1 MYTISLLSLKHKFE
15 NLKFNLILKRCLSR
29 SYITSQK
36 EIVGS
41 SVTLISIMSFSP
53 RLCCLRNLTSFSE
66 FFGPVSKVSVGLLRP
81 SSIVR
86 TSKAA
91 KGSTSEK
98 VRRQAEKEMQSF
110 WDRNA
115 TEKRPWSPHLQAYSP
130 PLVMRFSFLHRATGI
145 AMAIV
150 WSSVGIG
157 AFFFTGHYDS
167 ILDYVRNMHLG
178 TSVIAACKFILCY
191 PLVYHYLN
199 GMRHLAWDY
208 AIGFPI
214 KTCNTTGFIALGS
227 SLVISAIL
235 ACIRL

>member
-1 MYTISLLSLKHKFE
+1 M
-15 NLKFNLILKRCLSR
+15 
-29 SYITSQK
+29 
-36 EIVGS
+36 
-41 SVTLISIMSFSP
+41 MSFSS
-53 RLCCLRNLTSFSE
+53 RLCCLRNLTGFSDV
-66 FFGPVSKVSVGLLRP
+66 FGPVSKVSVGLLRP

-86 TSKAA
+86 TAKAA
-91 KGSTSEK
+91 KGSASEK

-115 TEKRPWSPHLQAYSP
+115 TERRPWSPHLQVYSA

-167 ILDYVRNMHLG
+167 ILDYVKNMHLG
-178 TSVIAACKFILCY
+178 TSVITACKFILCY

-199 GMRHLAWDY
+199 GIRHLAWDY

-227 SLVISAIL
+227 SLVVSAIL

>member
-1 MYTISLLSLKHKFE
+1 M
-15 NLKFNLILKRCLSR
+15 
-29 SYITSQK
+29 
-36 EIVGS
+36 
-41 SVTLISIMSFSP
+41 
-53 RLCCLRNLTSFSE
+53 CCLRNLTGFSE
-66 FFGPVSKVSVGLLRP
+66 VFVPVSKVSVGLLRP
-81 SSIVR
+81 SSVVR
-86 TSKAA
+86 TTKAA
-91 KGSTSEK
+91 KGSTSEN

-115 TEKRPWSPHLQAYSP
+115 TERRPWSPHLQVYSA

-167 ILDYVRNMHLG
+167 ILDYVKNMHLG
-178 TSVIAACKFILCY
+178 SSVIAACKFILCY

-199 GMRHLAWDY
+199 GIRHLVSVHCIVNYSFLHAAWDY

>member
-1 MYTISLLSLKHKFE
+1 MSL
-15 NLKFNLILKRCLSR
+15 
-29 SYITSQK
+29 
-36 EIVGS
+36 S
-41 SVTLISIMSFSP
+41 S
-53 RLCCLRNLTSFSE
+53 RLCCLRNIAGCNNALA
-66 FFGPVSKVSVGLLRP
+66 PVTKVSVGLLRP
-81 SSIVR
+81 SLVVR
-86 TSKAA
+86 ATKAA
-91 KGSTSEK
+91 KGSTSDQ

-110 WDRNA
+110 WHKNI
-115 TEKRPWSPHLQAYSP
+115 TGGRPWSPHLQVYSA

-167 ILDYVRNMHLG
+167 ILDYVKNMHLG
-178 TSVIAACKFILCY
+178 DAVITACKFVLCY

-214 KTCNTTGFIALGS
+214 KTCNKTGFIALGS
-227 SLVISAIL
+227 SLVVSAIL
-235 ACIRL
+235 ACIRV